1 MDTLAERLKRLIEEK
16 GLNAFALSKMTG
28 ITPATISKLLNGKSK
43 DPGIST
49 ITAIASAL
57 GVSIEALATGEDVQ
71 VAPLPPMRGTRKV
84 PLISWVQAGVF
95 TDIRQMPP
103 DAFDW
108 YFCPVGISE
117 HGFCLRVE
125 GESMQT
131 RFQPGDVVFV
141 DPDREWH
148 SGSIVIVVSDEAGG
162 EASATMKQLVE
173 EGGHAFMRP
182 LNPDWPG
189 PKFIEFTASMRI
201 VGVVIGK
208 FVET

>member
-71 VAPLPPMRGTRKV
+71 VTPLPPMRGTRKV

-103 DAFDW
+103 DAVDW
-108 YFCPVGISE
+108 FFCPVGISE

-125 GESMQT
+125 GESMQP

-141 DPDREWH
+141 DPDRECTQ
-148 SGSIVIVVSDEAGG
+148 A
-162 EASATMKQLVE
+162 AS
-173 EGGHAFMRP
+173 
-182 LNPDWPG
+182 
-189 PKFIEFTASMRI
+189 
-201 VGVVIGK
+201 
-208 FVET
+208 